1 MGSKRE
7 ADPPVIGGQAYSGSI
22 STFQKPRWA
31 RGTRRTFE
39 LGDLVTLAPEFRFSI
54 ARGGPDFGR
63 YMGIVIETFANC
75 EYLVVWTNHPLVISK
90 FTKGLFNG
98 DHLLLVEKADK
109 PLMDRP

>member
-7 ADPPVIGGQAYSGSI
+7 TDPPVIGGHVYSGSI
-22 STFQKPRWA
+22 DTFKKPRWA
-31 RGTRRTFE
+31 RGTRRSFE

-54 ARGGPDFGR
+54 ARTAPDFGR
-63 YMGIVIETFANC
+63 YVGIVVETFANC

-109 PLMDRP
+109 ALMGR